1 MNKPKTL
8 KQQFL
13 DMVKNFNNAPRQQ
26 EYIIYGS
33 AETFKQMDDAVA
45 LAVERIKNP
54 ILDQP
59 AQKWHH
65 GDGFY
70 MVLKPFGEVKTGD
83 SILLKSYVHTRVV
96 KIATATEKQVFFNW
110 REDFKA
116 DMKFTP
122 EEWQSLRQ
130 LTKRELL
137 KIFPHLSD
145 RIKHLHAYFAIIKF
159 YPEEICSDC
168 IKTLNLEIRKGWESW
183 YNNGKPHV
191 CGNCKQPGRFTTFR
205 NALKPIGL

>member
-1 MNKPKTL
+1 MSKTL
-8 KQQFL
+8 KQQFNEL
-13 DMVKNFNNAPRQQ
+13 IKNLNNAPRQQ

-59 AQKWHH
+59 AQKWHY

-70 MVLKPFGEVKTGD
+70 MVLNPFGDVKTGD
-83 SILLKSYVHTRVV
+83 VILLKSYVHTRVV

-122 EEWQSLRQ
+122 QEWQSLRQ
-130 LTKRELL
+130 LTKWELL

-145 RIKHLHAYFAIIKF
+145 RIKHLHAYFAIMQF
-159 YPEEICSDC
+159 YPECVCSDC
-168 IKTLNLEIRKGWESW
+168 IKLLNLEIKEDWKQWHNSYYKKR
-183 YNNGKPHV
+183 
-191 CGNCKQPGRFTTFR
+191 CQNCHKVPAFTTFR